1 MVGRTDY
8 GVVKG
13 VVLNRLNDSF
23 MATNIADRGSWWR
36 RWDLHIHTN
45 ASDGKGTCEE
55 ILAEAQKKKISC
67 IAVTD
72 HHTFANIDEMKRLAP
87 AYKVSVISGVEFRTE
102 YGDESVHMIGLF
114 PDEYEGT
121 QLTAEFLH
129 DNVLSPLGLSRSAIV
144 EKGRKI
150 NPQGS
155 ERDWFEAGMFQVQVS
170 FKAAADKIHKYGG
183 LVTVHAGNKSNSI
196 ETMKHDGK
204 GVRNTSIENSLGPVK
219 EELFTEGYID
229 ICDITQPKDAAFYQK
244 QFGKPSIITSDA
256 HKVEEVGSNYCWI
269 KADTTFDGLRQVLIE
284 PGRIS
289 FEEPEVFQRIRR
301 NPDKFIK
308 GLNIRRTESATMPEV
323 WFDNTKIPLNP
334 GMVAII
340 GNKGSGKSAIADILA
355 LCADSTNDYLS
366 FLTPNKF
373 RMNKPFNRSRQIEAN
388 IQWLDRSYSTTKTL
402 DMDSDE
408 TQPKRVKYIPQNFLE
423 TICTTEEDEKFE
435 AELKD
440 TIDKSKQR
448 ISPEDDPDF
457 SFDDIDDM
465 QHLSQEIY
473 KRRLLNALAEGASEW
488 WAYDINNYIQQ
499 LWKIS
504 PDLPGLYAKI
514 IELSRLATYDQDETK
529 LQSMTGSDG
538 TVNVIMNTSPDM
550 LVVKSEGVIFPILLQ
565 QTIKGILE
573 VALLQGLPVDKDKAL
588 FVMKKA
594 DFRMAEIWDSRLGV
608 PLWKSIVE
616 CTEKSGHD
624 AGEVGINFILMEM
637 SRMEIGQFNYTMQ
650 NIFAG
655 TKYGVQA
662 MNEFCETIM
671 EQREKDEFDD
681 YIETQNQLY
690 PIQDGYFTDEELIDE
705 NNGLFQLGENKK
717 KRLNESQES
726 KSISQAKKLIMDR
739 LGYNESRADEFVR
752 INLRNDLPV
761 LRSPQGGKFILG
773 VARMFLDG
781 QVRSEADIN
790 NLNRTLKLVA
800 SDAHINEYDRNL
812 NGMSCTELVNR
823 FASSMKSSFESEKDE
838 INKMKFDGK
847 PQYDIVRIDSFEQAS
862 RYARYTN
869 WCITYSE
876 DMFDSY
882 TCNGINQFYFCLRH
896 GFKKEIKKAGD
907 NAPLDSYGLS
917 MLAVCVDEDG
927 RLHTCT
933 CRWNHD
939 NQGKDTVMNAK
950 EISQTVG
957 VNFFETFK
965 PNGLWKE
972 KVGDA
977 KRKLE
982 NGEAPANVFDKIYE
996 FSEGSAPVYLLHKG
1010 NFIDKNNELVSKSQ
1024 WFDDVMSFH
1033 NGLAPV
1039 ELNGKWNLINTN
1051 GEFVFQDQWFDYL
1064 ERNPHYVMKVGVNN
1078 RYNYILPNGEFLS
1091 RVWYDSIAMFTR
1103 EGYAVVRLNDKCN
1116 FIDKNGKLLS
1126 TQWFDN
1132 AHHFI
1137 DGFARVWL
1145 DGKMNVLNTNG
1156 ELVSPNQWFDTI
1168 GYFNRSGYADATVN
1182 GKEYRINRNGEL
1194 FQANQAV

>member
-1 MVGRTDY
+1 
-8 GVVKG
+8 
-13 VVLNRLNDSF
+13 

-129 DNVLSPLGLSRSAIV
+129 DNVLSPLDLSKSAIV

-150 NPQGS
+150 KPQGS

-244 QFGKPSIITSDA
+244 KFGKPSIITSDA

-440 TIDKSKQR
+440 IIFQYLKPEDRYGQESLDDIIEYLTNENNKSCELIKDTIQRQNESIIVLEQMQEPNYKLSLQNQLKYKQDQLSNAQGAKPVEVAKPDLSGNEEAQKAKAAIDALITEIGKLKTEIAQKQEILAAKKKGLQDIRSVKESFGRLNNQVQESLSLFTTTLSAYGLDIDKVFQVQYHPEVLDALITKIVEEGKAISKEVNDEATGLIKRLENKNKELEEAQKKLSEPELKYQEYLKQKQVWEKQIEEITGAPDKEGSIKYYQAKIEYVEHHLREDLTQQR
-448 ISPEDDPDF
+448 AARRASVRQLMDKKAEVLKTYNTLFAPVVDFIQKYSSELNDYPIEFDAAFSVRKFPEHFFDYVGQQVSG
-457 SFDDIDDM
+457 SFYGKESGM
-465 QHLSQEIY
+465 TRLSEAIE
-473 KRRLLNALAEGASEW
+473 NI
-488 WAYDINNYIQQ
+488 DINNIDSIVNFPVAINGDLLADRRDATKVVAKNVADQLRKGHTQQ
-499 LWKIS
+499 ELYDYLYGMEYVQPFFQLKMNGKPLSSLS
-504 PDLPGLYAKI
+504 PG
-514 IELSRLATYDQDETK
+514 ER
-529 LQSMTGSDG
+529 G
-538 TVNVIMNTSPDM
+538 
-550 LVVKSEGVIFPILLQ
+550 
-565 QTIKGILE
+565 
-573 VALLQGLPVDKDKAL
+573 ALLLLLYL
-588 FVMKKA
+588 FVDMDDKPLIIDQPEENLDNESVYTYLVSFIRQAKTKRQIIIVTHNPNLAVVCDA
-594 DFRMAEIWDSRLGV
+594 DQIIRMNIDKQNKNTVSFTSGAIENPIIN
-608 PLWKSIVE
+608 KQIVDVLE
-616 CTEKSGHD
+616 
-624 AGEVGINFILMEM
+624 
-637 SRMEIGQFNYTMQ
+637 
-650 NIFAG
+650 G
-655 TKYGVQA
+655 TYPAFHNRDCK
-662 MNEFCETIM
+662 
-671 EQREKDEFDD
+671 
-681 YIETQNQLY
+681 YIE
-690 PIQDGYFTDEELIDE
+690 
-705 NNGLFQLGENKK
+705 
-717 KRLNESQES
+717 
-726 KSISQAKKLIMDR
+726 
-739 LGYNESRADEFVR
+739 
-752 INLRNDLPV
+752 
-761 LRSPQGGKFILG
+761 
-773 VARMFLDG
+773 
-781 QVRSEADIN
+781 
-790 NLNRTLKLVA
+790 
-800 SDAHINEYDRNL
+800 
-812 NGMSCTELVNR
+812 
-823 FASSMKSSFESEKDE
+823 
-838 INKMKFDGK
+838 
-847 PQYDIVRIDSFEQAS
+847 
-862 RYARYTN
+862 
-869 WCITYSE
+869 
-876 DMFDSY
+876 
-882 TCNGINQFYFCLRH
+882 
-896 GFKKEIKKAGD
+896 KA
-907 NAPLDSYGLS
+907 
-917 MLAVCVDEDG
+917 
-927 RLHTCT
+927 
-933 CRWNHD
+933 
-939 NQGKDTVMNAK
+939 
-950 EISQTVG
+950 
-957 VNFFETFK
+957 
-965 PNGLWKE
+965 
-972 KVGDA
+972 
-977 KRKLE
+977 
-982 NGEAPANVFDKIYE
+982 
-996 FSEGSAPVYLLHKG
+996 
-1010 NFIDKNNELVSKSQ
+1010 
-1024 WFDDVMSFH
+1024 
-1033 NGLAPV
+1033 
-1039 ELNGKWNLINTN
+1039 
-1051 GEFVFQDQWFDYL
+1051 
-1064 ERNPHYVMKVGVNN
+1064 
-1078 RYNYILPNGEFLS
+1078 
-1091 RVWYDSIAMFTR
+1091 
-1103 EGYAVVRLNDKCN
+1103 
-1116 FIDKNGKLLS
+1116 
-1126 TQWFDN
+1126 
-1132 AHHFI
+1132 
-1137 DGFARVWL
+1137 
-1145 DGKMNVLNTNG
+1145 
-1156 ELVSPNQWFDTI
+1156 
-1168 GYFNRSGYADATVN
+1168 
-1182 GKEYRINRNGEL
+1182 
-1194 FQANQAV
+1194 